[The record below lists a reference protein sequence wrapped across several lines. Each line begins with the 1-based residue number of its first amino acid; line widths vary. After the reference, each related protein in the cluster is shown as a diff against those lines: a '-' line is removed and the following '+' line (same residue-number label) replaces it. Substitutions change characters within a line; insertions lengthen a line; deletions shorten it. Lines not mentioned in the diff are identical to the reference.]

1 MSTKMFQ
8 ALKTTKMY
16 WALMSLR
23 ISVYPNLNPPHGYL
37 IMDWLLQFVAWYPI
51 KSSAPIFVKTVSTLR
66 DTLL

>member
-1 MSTKMFQ
+1 MFQALMTTKMFQ

-37 IMDWLLQFVAWYPI
+37 IMAWLLQFVACGTPS
-51 KSSAPIFVKTVSTLR
+51 KVQPQFL
-66 DTLL
+66 